1 MIILIGAWWYFIPF
15 FSYFFFKF
23 NESDL
28 ELCNSALHP
37 SSGLI
42 RSGVC
47 WFFHTVKYYGS
58 LSTFSFLNFNFPV
71 YDRVGT
77 HREIRSDPVQG

>member
-1 MIILIGAWWYFIPF
+1 MISLIGAWWYFIPF
-15 FSYFFFKF
+15 FSYFFFFFFKF

-28 ELCNSALHP
+28 ELCISALHP

-47 WFFHTVKYYGS
+47 WFSTQSSIMDPFQLFFFLFLIYLPS
-58 LSTFSFLNFNFPV
+58 L
-71 YDRVGT
+71 R
-77 HREIRSDPVQG
+77 RSRDTS